1 MRSTCIAIAL
11 LSLSLAACNNPSS
24 ATSSATSSTDTSQ
37 STSVGSGPGSA
48 TTAQGSSAAFSSLTP
63 EQLGTLGAQI
73 KKDPNSAD
81 ALLSQHGLNAQ
92 SFAAAIRKVSEN
104 PADSKRYAAAFKS
117 AS

>member
-1 MRSTCIAIAL
+1 MRSTVIAIAL

-24 ATSSATSSTDTSQ
+24 ATSSGTSTTDTSQ
-37 STSVGSGPGSA
+37 STSVGSGTSSGTS
-48 TTAQGSSAAFSSLTP
+48 AQGLPAVSSSLTP

-73 KKDPNSAD
+73 KKDPNNAD
-81 ALLSQHGLNAQ
+81 TLLSQHGLNAQ